1 MEGNDQA
8 VLLEGEAP
16 GPLVRTLNNVLLFDG
31 TGENPSRN
39 ASIRFAPDGTIAS
52 ITPGGEGECE
62 LVAEPSVVN
71 IHAHGII
78 AGTPLF
84 SSGSEPPVP
93 EQTVENLRIHLRQGT
108 GTIISADN
116 FCDPLK
122 VRAVRKAFPHLS
134 IYTLSNVNPHALA
147 AARCVDGCGLA
158 EVRFLDTETQIKR
171 HPDVVI
177 GVGEVGSG
185 ATFLGGVA
193 AYRIIPG
200 IVRARCGVEL
210 GERGGER
217 LKKALY
223 DLRTLTPRESPKEIK
238 AYREAATDLGIP
250 MGSMEGIRRDVV
262 ERLGPAVKEEM
273 ESTRYAAQM
282 AMMTGAPML
291 VHTGLPSLGVIERI
305 ADLPRIL
312 VLGHTNHP
320 NIPPDEAMAWVS
332 SIKKR
337 RKYPTYAGASTFN
350 SAREGFADELET
362 FVRFIEEGAADI
374 ISTDYGAGHHD
385 PIRGRVLAA
394 CKETGKEYWRVLPTF
409 TSTPA
414 GVFGLDSGVLAEGR
428 PADVV
433 LANIDNPIMPLA
445 VIHRGRLAYQAEGA
459 EDALSGCVEFESPA
473 ATEGDE

>member
-1 MEGNDQA
+1 MEGNGQA
-8 VLLEGEAP
+8 VLLESEEP
-16 GPLVRTLNNVLLFDG
+16 GPRVRTLNNVLLLDG
-31 TGENPSRN
+31 TGENPPR
-39 ASIRFAPDGTIAS
+39 ASSITFAPDGTISS
-52 ITPGGEGECE
+52 IELGAEGECE
-62 LVAEPSVVN
+62 LMAEPAVVN

-78 AGTPLF
+78 PGTPLF
-84 SSGSEPPVP
+84 SSASEPPVP
-93 EQTVENLRIHLRQGT
+93 KQTLENLRIHLRQGT

-116 FCDPLK
+116 FCDPIR
-122 VRAVRKAFPHLS
+122 VRNVRKVFPHLS

-147 AARCVDGCGLA
+147 AARCVDGRGLTGA
-158 EVRFLDTETQIKR
+158 RFLDTETQIKR

-223 DLRTLTPRESPKEIK
+223 DLRTLIPRESPKELK
-238 AYREAATDLGIP
+238 EYREAAADLGIP
-250 MGSMEGIRRDVV
+250 VGSMKGIRCDIV

-282 AMMTGAPML
+282 ALMTGAPML

-305 ADLPRIL
+305 ADLPPVL

-320 NIPPDEAMAWVS
+320 AIPPDEAMAWVR
-332 SIKKR
+332 SIKDR

-350 SAREGFADELET
+350 SAREGFTDEVET

-394 CKETGKEYWRVLPTF
+394 CEETGKEYWRVLPTF

-414 GVFGLDSGVLAEGR
+414 GVFELDSGVLAEGR

-433 LANIDNPIMPLA
+433 LANIDDPRTPLA
-445 VIHRGRLAYQAEGA
+445 VVHRGRIAYRAEGT
-459 EDALSGCVEFESPA
+459 EDVLSGCLELKGPS
-473 ATEGDE
+473 TIEGEG